1 MKSKRLKS
9 KIHYLLILIGF
20 LVLPREAIAF
30 CHEIE
35 LVKKTVKSGLVSRP
49 SSALWQVTDRSSLF
63 TPLAAKSDGD
73 SVRIKWFGHATFQ
86 ITSSN
91 GTRILTDPHIRDYL
105 PVPTLPQH
113 IVTTSH
119 NHTPHSNIWMARG
132 NPVILEGLSQLDDDW
147 NVIHRN
153 IRDVSV
159 YTVPAYHDKSHGLQ
173 RGKNAIFVFR
183 VNDICIAHLGDLGHQ
198 LTPSQLKMLGK
209 IDVLLVPIAG
219 GMYTVPADE
228 AREVTKQVKPRIA
241 IPMHYW
247 WEGGAEEFSAGFPRV
262 RVIKGHTLKISKKQL
277 PKQTEIVILSW
288 DND

>member
-1 MKSKRLKS
+1 MRCDKLKS
-9 KIHYLLILIGF
+9 FVHHLLIIVAFLI
-20 LVLPREAIAF
+20 LPREVSGF

-35 LVKKTVKSGLVSRP
+35 LVKKTVKSDLVSRP

-63 TPLAAKSDGD
+63 TPLAAKSYGD

-119 NHTPHSNIWMARG
+119 NHAPHSNIWMARG

-153 IRDVSV
+153 IKD
-159 YTVPAYHDKSHGLQ
+159 
-173 RGKNAIFVFR
+173 FVFR
-183 VNDICIAHLGDLGHQ
+183 VNDICIAHLGDLGHY

-209 IDVLLVPIAG
+209 IDILLVPIG
-219 GMYTVPADE
+219 GGRYTVPTDE

-247 WEGGAEEFSAGFPRV
+247 WEDGGEEFSSGFPRV
-262 RVIKGHTLKISKKQL
+262 RIIKGHTLKISKKQL

>member
-1 MKSKRLKS
+1 VKSKTL
-9 KIHYLLILIGF
+9 HLLILTGF
-20 LVLPREAIAF
+20 LVLPREAAAF

-35 LVKKTVKSGLVSRP
+35 LAKKTVQADLVSRP

-63 TPLAAKSDGD
+63 TPLAAKSDGE

-119 NHTPHSNIWMARG
+119 NHAPHSNIWMARG
-132 NPVILEGLSQLDDDW
+132 KPVILEGLSQLDDDW

-159 YTVPAYHDKSHGLQ
+159 YTVPAYHDKSQGLQ

-247 WEGGAEEFSAGFPRV
+247 WEGGAEEFSVGFPRV

-277 PKQTEIVILSW
+277 PKQTEIVVLSW